1 MPPPEQKKSVH
12 FEESKNLSTKRTT
25 QYHPMV
31 IEKSIPGFK
40 LPIVKSIEIK
50 NQEDQLYFIS

>member
-1 MPPPEQKKSVH
+1 MPPPEQKKSVY
-12 FEESKNLSTKRTT
+12 FEESKHLSKKRTT

-40 LPIVKSIEIK
+40 LPIVKSVEVQK
-50 NQEDQLYFIS
+50 HEG